1 MWFIKCRTAQAAVG
15 LAVEAPGF
23 SRPLQS
29 WVCTGL
35 GRGVSRYV
43 CEDLRPT
50 LSLSPTKEPAT
61 SGRSALLIQVAREA
75 TLAQAW
81 TPKWG
86 VTQAGTEPLSWIL
99 WLSSGMLS
107 RDADAG
113 CSPHRDADVYRGGEA
128 VALTSEG
135 SPEPVMDTPPPDFA
149 C

>member
-15 LAVEAPGF
+15 LAVEAPGC

-86 VTQAGTEPLSWIL
+86 VTQAGTEPLSWIDQPWRQYL
-99 WLSSGMLS
+99 RSEP
-107 RDADAG
+107 RAG
-113 CSPHRDADVYRGGEA
+113 QLLPLVTG
-128 VALTSEG
+128 LG
-135 SPEPVMDTPPPDFA
+135 SPYSGLP
-149 C
+149 